1 MGKRDRERRE
11 RLIAGEKRMK
21 QSAQPS
27 AAERYRDLAAMN
39 GCGEA
44 DESQTMMVLTM
55 GADWGPI
62 ECPHCGN
69 TPTIC
74 DLLKDRPS
82 CEEIG
87 HPEQSLKQAATGVPP
102 VPCVLCGE
110 TPEFTDLDDD
120 VANGPDDI
128 AMSKLA
134 NAVEECGPNG
144 HRRAARNYFFSA
156 IADDPAPDP
165 VPCRVCSMIPDL
177 QADMTSDPPRIV
189 ETEPD
194 GTVHLH
200 VMMV

>member
-11 RLIAGEKRMK
+11 RLIAGEQRMK

-27 AAERYRDLAAMN
+27 AVERYRDLAVMS
-39 GCGEA
+39 GCTEA
-44 DESQTMMVLTM
+44 DESQTLMVLTM
-55 GADWGPI
+55 GADLKPI
-62 ECPHCGN
+62 ECPHCGD
-69 TPTIC
+69 TPTID
-74 DLLKDRPS
+74 DLLKNRPS

-110 TPEFTDLDDD
+110 TPEF
-120 VANGPDDI
+120 NGPDGI
-128 AMSKLA
+128 AMSKFA
-134 NAVEECGPNG
+134 DAVEECGPNG

-156 IADDPAPDP
+156 IADAPAPKP
-165 VPCRVCSMIPDL
+165 LACRVCGITPDP
-177 QADMTSDPPRIV
+177 QPDMTEDPPRIV
-189 ETEPD
+189 ETEQD